1 MGQPVP
7 DTAPRRPRSSIQR
20 KTDNVDA
27 AMTFY
32 HFVNCVALSY
42 APFHMTYK
50 YLGLSEYGA
59 FWKCVTAGFVYT
71 VTQFAKMIFLATF
84 FPAAT
89 GHDDSA
95 DGDEQGMHV
104 QEVDQE
110 EVPFIFLMEFLKLTV
125 DLVDLFGLHFII
137 QRVSGKSQVKIM
149 VAGLGWAF
157 ADFLLTRVL
166 FLWVGAR
173 GVEFDWK
180 YLQRSFES
188 NVSLVHFLTLAA
200 LVWMSTRRDLT
211 KPVVPLLV
219 ALTLIASYKGLI
231 LDSLVPVFSFS
242 AFPALAIKAGFTA
255 LVGFVT
261 VQVYAVVTVN
271 DKY

>member
-1 MGQPVP
+1 
-7 DTAPRRPRSSIQR
+7 
-20 KTDNVDA
+20 
-27 AMTFY
+27 MTFY
-32 HFVNCVALSY
+32 HFVNCIALSY

-59 FWKCVTAGFVYT
+59 FWKCVTAGLVYT

-89 GHDDSA
+89 GGDDYF
-95 DGDEQGMHV
+95 DGGPMEESRVDE
-104 QEVDQE
+104 QE

-125 DLVDLFGLHFII
+125 DLVDLVGLYFVI
-137 QRVSGKSQVKIM
+137 QRVSGKSAVKIM

-180 YLQRSFES
+180 YLQKSFES

-200 LVWMSTRRDLT
+200 LVWMSTRRDLS

-271 DKY
+271 DKF